1 MDRRSFLRNL
11 GLVAGAGTVSMALG
25 NIPIRAFSRSFL
37 NIQAINGKVIVLLQ
51 LSGGNDGLNTIIPFE
66 DSIYYNKRPSLGI
79 KKEDA
84 VKLNYLTGMHP
95 SLQPLKSLY
104 DDGMMAVVQN
114 VGYESPNRSHFRS
127 TDIWLTASDSNVVVD
142 DGWVGR
148 YLAKVLPDH
157 NPINTEHP
165 MAIQIGSTQSA
176 LLECTCQGSM
186 GISFES
192 PNQFYQ
198 LINGSTADND
208 PPPNTVAGNQLKY
221 IKEVAALSIRYAQ
234 VIKEKADLVENK
246 ATYPNT
252 RLARQ
257 LAIVAELVAGGL
269 ETPVY
274 LTSVGGFDTHAN
286 QANSHANLLT
296 TVAQAIEA
304 FQTDLKLLGIADR
317 VVLMT
322 FSEFGRRLNQNGSAG
337 TDHGTAAPL
346 FIIGR
351 NVYGGVYG
359 NNPDLTDLDNSG
371 DIKYKYDFRQLY
383 ATLLTQQL
391 GMPIERMPDVLMKN
405 FETLPLISE
414 KAGSLRGPTA
424 FQLEQ
429 NYPNPFNPSTT
440 ISYYLRVPQS
450 VKLEVFSAAGDQI
463 ATLVNGYQDIG
474 SYDVQFDGRSY
485 SSGVYFARLDVGVSS
500 KTIKMMLVK

>member
-11 GLVAGAGTVSMALG
+11 GVLAGAGTVSMTLG
-25 NIPIRAFSRSFL
+25 NIPLRAFSRSFL
-37 NIQAINGKVIVLLQ
+37 NIQAVNGKVIVLLQ

-66 DSIYYNKRPSLGI
+66 DSIYYNKRPNLGI
-79 KKEDA
+79 KKED
-84 VKLNYLTGMHP
+84 VIKLNNLTGMHP

-104 DDGMMAVVQN
+104 DDGKLAVIQN
-114 VGYESPNRSHFRS
+114 VGYESPDRSHFRS
-127 TDIWLTASDSNVVVD
+127 TDIWLSASDSNVVID

-198 LINGSTADND
+198 LISGSTADND

-246 ATYPNT
+246 VTYPNT
-252 RLARQ
+252 RLGAQ
-257 LAIVAELVAGGL
+257 LAIVAELIAGGL

-274 LTSVGGFDTHAN
+274 LTSIGGFDTHAN
-286 QANSHANLLT
+286 QATNHANLLT

-304 FQTDLKLLGIADR
+304 FQKDLKLLGIDDK

-322 FSEFGRRLNQNGSAG
+322 FSEFGRRLNENGSAG

-414 KAGSLRGPTA
+414 KAGSLTGPSA
-424 FQLEQ
+424 FQLDQ

-450 VKLEVFSAAGDQI
+450 VKLVVYSAAGDQI
-463 ATLVNGYQDIG
+463 ATLVNGYQDVG
-474 SYDVQFDGRSY
+474 SYDVQFDGKNY
-485 SSGVYFARLDVGVSS
+485 ASGVYFARLDVGVSS

>member
-25 NIPIRAFSRSFL
+25 NIPIRAFSRSFM
-37 NIQAINGKVIVLLQ
+37 NIQAVNGKVIVLLQ
-51 LSGGNDGLNTIIPFE
+51 LSGGNDGLNTIIPVE
-66 DSIYYNKRPSLGI
+66 DSLYYNARPSLGI
-79 KKEDA
+79 RKEDA
-84 VKLNYLTGMHP
+84 IYLNNLTGMHP
-95 SLQPLKSLY
+95 SLQPLKALY
-104 DDGMMAVVQN
+104 DEGMVAVLQN
-114 VGYESPNRSHFRS
+114 VGYASPDRSHFRA
-127 TDIWLTASDSNVVVD
+127 TDIWLSASDSNVVID

-157 NPINTEHP
+157 NPINSEHP

-176 LLECTCQGSM
+176 LLECTCQGTM

-208 PPPNTVAGNQLKY
+208 PPPDTIAGNQLKY
-221 IKEVAALSIRYAQ
+221 IKEIAALSIRYAQ
-234 VIKEKADLVENK
+234 IIKEKADLVENK
-246 ATYPNT
+246 AEYPNT

-257 LAIVAELVAGGL
+257 LAIVAELIAGGL

-274 LTSVGGFDTHAN
+274 LTSIGGFDTHAN
-286 QANSHANLLT
+286 QAGGHANLLT

-304 FQTDLKLLGIADR
+304 FQTDLRLLGIEDR

-322 FSEFGRRLNQNGSAG
+322 FSEFGRRVEQNGSAG

-346 FIIGR
+346 FVIGR

-359 NNPDLTDLDNSG
+359 NNPDLTDLDNNG

-391 GMPIERMPDVLMKN
+391 GMPIDRMPDVLMRG

-414 KAGSLRGPTA
+414 KAGNLTGPSV
-424 FQLEQ
+424 FHLEQ

-440 ISYYLRVPQS
+440 INYYLRIPQS
-450 VKLEVFSAAGDQI
+450 VKLEVFSAAGDKV
-463 ATLVNGYQDIG
+463 ATLVNAYQDVG
-474 SYDVQFDGRSY
+474 DYDVQFDGGSY

-500 KTIKMMLVK
+500 KTIKMMLIK

>member
-37 NIQAINGKVIVLLQ
+37 NIQAVNGKVIVLLQ
-51 LSGGNDGLNTIIPFE
+51 LSGGNDGLNTIIPME
-66 DSIYYNKRPSLGI
+66 DSLYYNARPSLGI
-79 KKEDA
+79 RKED
-84 VKLNYLTGMHP
+84 VIKLNNLTGMHP
-95 SLQPLKSLY
+95 SLQPLKAMY
-104 DDGMMAVVQN
+104 DDGMVAIMQN
-114 VGYESPNRSHFRS
+114 VGYASPDRSHFRA
-127 TDIWLTASDSNVVVD
+127 TDIWLSASDSNVVID

-157 NPINTEHP
+157 NPINPEHP

-176 LLECTCQGSM
+176 LLECTCQGTM

-208 PPPNTVAGNQLKY
+208 PPPDTIAGNQLKY
-221 IKEVAALSIRYAQ
+221 IKEIAALSIRYAQ
-234 VIKEKADLVENK
+234 IIKEKADAVENK

-257 LAIVAELVAGGL
+257 LAIVAELIAGGL

-274 LTSVGGFDTHAN
+274 LTSIGGFDTHAN
-286 QANSHANLLT
+286 QAGGHANLLT

-304 FQTDLKLLGIADR
+304 FQTDLKLLGIEKR

-322 FSEFGRRLNQNGSAG
+322 FSEFGRRVNQNGSGG

-351 NVYGGVYG
+351 NVFGGVYG
-359 NNPDLTDLDNSG
+359 NNPDLADLDNNG
-371 DIKYKYDFRQLY
+371 DIKFKYDFRQLY

-391 GMPIERMPDVLMKN
+391 GMPIERMPEVLMRD
-405 FETLPLISE
+405 FDTLPLISE
-414 KAGSLRGPTA
+414 KAGNLSGPSV
-424 FQLEQ
+424 FHLEQ
-429 NYPNPFNPSTT
+429 NYPNPFNPATT
-440 ISYYLRVPQS
+440 ISYYLRIPQA
-450 VKLEVFSAAGDQI
+450 VRLDIFSSAGDKV
-463 ATLVNGYQDIG
+463 ATLVNAYQETG
-474 SYDVQFDGRSY
+474 NYEVQFDGRSY
-485 SSGVYFARLDVGVSS
+485 SSGVYFARLDTGGTS
-500 KTIKMMLVK
+500 KTIKMMMIK

>member
-37 NIQAINGKVIVLLQ
+37 NIQAVNGKVIVLLQ
-51 LSGGNDGLNTIIPFE
+51 LSGGNDGLNTIIPME
-66 DSIYYNKRPSLGI
+66 DSLYYNARPSLGI
-79 KKEDA
+79 RKED
-84 VKLNYLTGMHP
+84 VIKLNNLTGMHP
-95 SLQPLKSLY
+95 SLQPLKAMY
-104 DDGMMAVVQN
+104 DDGMVAIMQN
-114 VGYESPNRSHFRS
+114 VGYASPDRSHFRA
-127 TDIWLTASDSNVVVD
+127 TDIWLSASDSNVVID

-157 NPINTEHP
+157 NPINPEHP

-176 LLECTCQGSM
+176 LLECTCQGTM

-208 PPPNTVAGNQLKY
+208 PPPDTIAGNQLKY
-221 IKEVAALSIRYAQ
+221 IKEIAALSIRYAQ
-234 VIKEKADLVENK
+234 IIKEKADAVENK

-257 LAIVAELVAGGL
+257 LAIVAELIAGGL

-274 LTSVGGFDTHAN
+274 LTSIGGFDTHAN
-286 QANSHANLLT
+286 QAGGHANLLT

-304 FQTDLKLLGIADR
+304 FQTDLKLLGIEKR

-322 FSEFGRRLNQNGSAG
+322 FSEFGRRVNQNGSGG

-351 NVYGGVYG
+351 NVFGGVYG
-359 NNPDLTDLDNSG
+359 NNPDLADLDNNG
-371 DIKYKYDFRQLY
+371 DIKFKYDFRQLY

-391 GMPIERMPDVLMKN
+391 GMPIERMPEVLMRD
-405 FETLPLISE
+405 FDTLPLISE
-414 KAGSLRGPTA
+414 KAGNLSGPSV
-424 FQLEQ
+424 FHLEQ

-440 ISYYLRVPQS
+440 ISYYLRIPQA
-450 VKLEVFSAAGDQI
+450 VRLDIFSSAGDKI
-463 ATLVNGYQDIG
+463 ATLVNAYQETG
-474 SYDVQFDGRSY
+474 NYEVQFDGRSY
-485 SSGVYFARLDVGVSS
+485 SSGVYFARLDTGGTS
-500 KTIKMMLVK
+500 KTIKMMMIK

>member
-37 NIQAINGKVIVLLQ
+37 NIQAVNGKVIVLLQ
-51 LSGGNDGLNTIIPFE
+51 LSGGNDGLNTIIPME
-66 DSIYYNKRPSLGI
+66 DSLYYNARPSLGI
-79 KKEDA
+79 RKED
-84 VKLNYLTGMHP
+84 VIKLNNLTGMHP
-95 SLQPLKSLY
+95 SLQPLKAMY
-104 DDGMMAVVQN
+104 DDGMVAIMQN
-114 VGYESPNRSHFRS
+114 VGYASPDRSHFRA
-127 TDIWLTASDSNVVVD
+127 TDIWLSASDSNVVID

-157 NPINTEHP
+157 NPINPEHP

-176 LLECTCQGSM
+176 LLECTCQGTM

-208 PPPNTVAGNQLKY
+208 PPPDTIAGNQLKY
-221 IKEVAALSIRYAQ
+221 IKEIAALSIRYAQ
-234 VIKEKADLVENK
+234 IIKEKADAVENK

-257 LAIVAELVAGGL
+257 LAIVAELIAGGL

-274 LTSVGGFDTHAN
+274 LTSIGGFDTHAN
-286 QANSHANLLT
+286 QAGGHANLLT

-304 FQTDLKLLGIADR
+304 FQTDLKLLGIEKR

-322 FSEFGRRLNQNGSAG
+322 FSEFGRRVNQNGSGG

-351 NVYGGVYG
+351 NVFGGVYG
-359 NNPDLTDLDNSG
+359 NNPDLADLDNNG
-371 DIKYKYDFRQLY
+371 DIKFKYDFRQLY

-391 GMPIERMPDVLMKN
+391 GMPIERMPEVLMRD
-405 FETLPLISE
+405 FDTLPLISE
-414 KAGSLRGPTA
+414 KAGNLSGPSV
-424 FQLEQ
+424 FHLEQ
-429 NYPNPFNPSTT
+429 NYPNPFNPATT
-440 ISYYLRVPQS
+440 ISYYLRIPQA
-450 VKLEVFSAAGDQI
+450 VRLDIFSSAGDKV
-463 ATLVNGYQDIG
+463 ATLVNAYQETG
-474 SYDVQFDGRSY
+474 NYEVQFDGRSY
-485 SSGVYFARLDVGVSS
+485 SSGVYFA
-500 KTIKMMLVK
+500 

>member
-25 NIPIRAFSRSFL
+25 NIPIRAFSRSFM
-37 NIQAINGKVIVLLQ
+37 NIRAVNGKVIVLLQ
-51 LSGGNDGLNTIIPFE
+51 LSGGNDGLNTIIPVE
-66 DSIYYNKRPSLGI
+66 DSLYYNARPSLGI
-79 KKEDA
+79 RKEDA
-84 VKLNYLTGMHP
+84 IYLNNLTGMHP
-95 SLQPLKSLY
+95 SLQPLKALY
-104 DDGMMAVVQN
+104 DEGMVAVLQN
-114 VGYESPNRSHFRS
+114 VGYASPDRSHFRA
-127 TDIWLTASDSNVVVD
+127 TDIWLSASDSNVVID

-157 NPINTEHP
+157 NPINSEHP

-176 LLECTCQGSM
+176 LLECTCQGTM

-208 PPPNTVAGNQLKY
+208 PPPDTIAGNQLKY
-221 IKEVAALSIRYAQ
+221 IKEIAALSIRYAQ
-234 VIKEKADLVENK
+234 IIKEKADLVENK
-246 ATYPNT
+246 VEYPNT

-257 LAIVAELVAGGL
+257 LAIVAELIAGGL

-274 LTSVGGFDTHAN
+274 LTSIGGFDTHAN
-286 QANSHANLLT
+286 QAGGHANLLT

-304 FQTDLKLLGIADR
+304 FQTDLRLLGIEDR

-322 FSEFGRRLNQNGSAG
+322 FSEFGRRVEQNGSAG

-346 FIIGR
+346 FVIGR

-359 NNPDLTDLDNSG
+359 NNPDLTDLDNNG

-391 GMPIERMPDVLMKN
+391 GMPIDRMPDVLMRG

-414 KAGSLRGPTA
+414 KAGNLTGPSV
-424 FQLEQ
+424 FHLEQ

-440 ISYYLRVPQS
+440 INYYLRIPQS
-450 VKLEVFSAAGDQI
+450 VKLEVFSAAGDKV
-463 ATLVNGYQDIG
+463 ATLVNAYQDVG
-474 SYDVQFDGRSY
+474 NYDIQFDGRSF

>member
-11 GLVAGAGTVSMALG
+11 GVLAGAGTVSMAIG

-37 NIQAINGKVIVLLQ
+37 NIQAVNGKVVVILQ

-66 DSIYYNKRPSLGI
+66 DDLYYNARPSIGI
-79 KKEDA
+79 PKGD
-84 VKLNYLTGMHP
+84 VITLNNLTGMHP
-95 SLQPLKSLY
+95 ALQPLKALY
-104 DDGMMAVVQN
+104 DEGRVAVVQN
-114 VGYESPNRSHFRS
+114 VGYDNPNRSHFRA
-127 TDIWLTASDSNVVVD
+127 TDIWLSASDSDVVVA

-148 YLAKVLPDH
+148 YLANVLPDH
-157 NPINTEHP
+157 NPINPEHP
-165 MAIQIGSTQSA
+165 MAIQIGSTQSV

-208 PPPNTVAGNQLKY
+208 PPPNTIAGNQLKY
-221 IKEVAALSIRYAQ
+221 IKEIAALSIRYAE
-234 VIKEKADLVENK
+234 VIKEKADSVENL
-246 ATYPNT
+246 ATYSNT

-257 LAIVAELVAGGL
+257 FAIIAELVAGGL

-274 LTSVGGFDTHAN
+274 LTSIGGFDTHAN
-286 QANSHANLLT
+286 QGGSHSNLLGG
-296 TVAQAIEA
+296 VAQAIEA
-304 FQTDLKLLGIADR
+304 FQNDLKLLGIADR

-322 FSEFGRRLNQNGSAG
+322 FSEFGRRVDQNGSGG

-346 FIIGR
+346 FVIGK

-359 NNPDLTDLDNSG
+359 PNADLTDLDNNG
-371 DIKYKYDFRQLY
+371 DIKYKHDFRQIY

-391 GMPIERMPDVLMKN
+391 GMPVDRMPDVLMKN

-414 KAGSLRGPTA
+414 KAGSQNGPTA

-440 ISYYLRVPQS
+440 INYYLRIPQS
-450 VKLEVFSAAGDQI
+450 VKLEVFSAAGDKV
-463 ATLVNGYQDIG
+463 ATLVNAYQEVG
-474 SYDVQFDGRSY
+474 NYDVQFDGRSY

-500 KTIKMMLVK
+500 KTIKMMLIK